1 MTEEIAATPGWV
13 DQQIEEAFASLPQS
27 DGLRRVRDEYA
38 DCLARSKAPGAP
50 SDMLGAEFNRC
61 RIALKAGL
69 KALGVDDGGL
79 TARLEAVEAEIATD
93 S

>member
-13 DQQIEEAFASLPQS
+13 DQRIEEAFADLPQS
-27 DGLRRVRDEYA
+27 NELRAVRDAYA

-61 RIALKAGL
+61 RRTLHAGL
-69 KALGVDDGGL
+69 QALGVDGSALDV
-79 TARLEAVEAEIATD
+79 RLEAVEAEVAAD